1 MPMPTL
7 APSLKMFMA
16 TDHGLGTPPG
26 SKTSGKPMPFACGLI
41 PAMASCNNLS
51 SPSSALMMVAR
62 VTTES
67 APRIRRIL
75 ALIAVLI
82 CILIGLLSSLY
93 ANYMR
98 QLSCVIAGCMF
109 SLNFHRPFE
118 VLEDGIY
125 GPLAFGGRPY
135 KCVIP
140 FTAVWAI
147 YEPDTEKGQVWE
159 ASIPEDIDWGDRVKI
174 PAGNF
179 SSKKAADKHSLR
191 MVSGS
196 GKSNPP
202 KRGRSHLR
210 VIK

>member
-1 MPMPTL
+1 MKLWYFNAVTQDNKDKQDFLNNMLAQGDAMVCIDARQPDVQVPKAHKTNPML
-7 APSLKMFMA
+7 
-16 TDHGLGTPPG
+16 
-26 SKTSGKPMPFACGLI
+26 
-41 PAMASCNNLS
+41 NL
-51 SPSSALMMVAR
+51 V
-62 VTTES
+62 
-67 APRIRRIL
+67 
-75 ALIAVLI
+75 
-82 CILIGLLSSLY
+82 
-93 ANYMR
+93 
-98 QLSCVIAGCMF
+98 F

-191 MVSGS
+191 MVTGS
-196 GKSNPP
+196 RKSNPP
-202 KRGRSHLR
+202 KRGRGHLR